1 MQVTVTISDGIIR
14 EAAYRGMN
22 VIEYVESLIDKGL
35 QLQTRPALNSAI
47 DRIREIRMGE
57 TAEKF

>member
-47 DRIREIRMGE
+47 DRIRAIRMGE
-57 TAEKF
+57 PAEKF